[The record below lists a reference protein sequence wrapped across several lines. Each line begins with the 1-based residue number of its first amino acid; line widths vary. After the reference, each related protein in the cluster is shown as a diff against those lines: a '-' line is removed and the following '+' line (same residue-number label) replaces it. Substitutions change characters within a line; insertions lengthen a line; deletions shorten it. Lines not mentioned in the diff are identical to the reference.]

1 MENTIKLK
9 YIWGILLLA
18 LHFVFVKGQPICV
31 ARQYTVR
38 DGLIQSNPAQIL
50 QSHNGFIWV
59 STWNGVSRFDGRDFE
74 TFQFDSLLNQHMQ
87 RLENTAD
94 GNLWMIAYD
103 RHSLYLYDIRENKLI
118 NVLKQYEQHFN
129 TPLQIENLYPL
140 SKGITWVTLNNGGCF
155 RISDKECTVSSGI
168 QYITAIDDVELGK
181 VSRVFEDKQGE
192 EWVFSDKGVSI
203 FGKRTISSYPF
214 SMFETMD
221 NLVFLAS
228 QNGRLAY
235 YDVNTMQFNIVP
247 FQEKIQHINGIKVL
261 KDNQLAVLSD
271 KGLYLCHFPE
281 LAMEKYDFS
290 LPGHDDAAVRK
301 VYQDSKGFL
310 WIFTGLPGIIRLDP
324 ETGVKQYLNTPSGYM
339 ASSPEN
345 ELFIYE
351 DPNGVVW
358 TIPYKGIFS
367 YYDEKSRELKVYFTP
382 GRNHIPYS
390 PIIKTTY
397 VDKQNNLWIKSQRSF
412 IKMFFP
418 PSPYTYRELDNY
430 FDTKSFLFDSDE
442 HLWIATKK
450 GIIRI
455 MDSQKNLLGYLSPDG
470 ELAQTETVF
479 AEGGIYVM
487 LKDQAQTIWL
497 GSKEN
502 GLFRLVPRNRPYHY
516 EVYHYMNN
524 PSDPYSISDNKIS
537 CIDEDH
543 NGRIWIGTYGG
554 GLNLV
559 EEKEDGAIRFIH
571 AENNLSGFPIN
582 RTNSIR
588 CMVEGPGHTMLVGTI
603 EGLITFSSDFS
614 DYENIRFY
622 LNLPRPQATDGLC
635 SADVM
640 SVLRTT
646 DETIYCYCYG
656 GGLCKLVSSNLLSD
670 ELRFR
675 SFGKETSPLAR
686 ALIEDKN
693 HNIWIG
699 SETDITLFDVHD
711 QTFESFGETFFNR
724 SFNYSECL
732 PVTDRQEGGMLVF
745 SPDSIVKQTYEAPIV
760 VTGIKYSEDNLSHVL
775 SDADY
780 LEIPTRRR
788 NFTISF
794 AALDYTNSLDIE
806 YAYKLDD
813 NQWYYIGKK
822 NSVSFVSLPAGKYQ
836 FQIKATNGDGIWMN
850 TVKTVTLQVLPTFWE
865 TGWAKAFYIVVV
877 LVISLAIGY
886 IFFYIYYLKH
896 KVNMEQRLA
905 EIKVRSFIDISH
917 ELRTPLTLISGPVS
931 EVLSQEPLTSR
942 TRHHLQL
949 VQKNINRMLLLIN
962 QVLDFRKIQNKKMGL
977 TIEYRDII
985 IMLHNIMDN
994 FRLLATEK
1002 NINFS
1007 LQTTLPSVFLW
1018 IDSDKFEKI
1027 IFNLLSNAFKYTPD
1041 NKSITLIVMESG
1053 QFVSIAVKDEGIGI
1067 PKDKVPSIFERFTT
1081 VSKENDMQPSSGIGL
1096 SLVNELVKM
1105 LHGEIQVES
1114 EVKKGSV
1121 FKLVLHKGKEIYAQD
1136 KNVEYILNDTS
1147 EEQETV
1153 LAEPEQ
1159 NDEISLPDMPPATK
1173 ETLVK
1178 VMVVEDN
1185 AELRQFIC
1193 EILSGTYRVVGV
1205 ADGVMAL
1212 EKIEEEIPDFIITD
1226 IMMPRMDGIELIRH
1240 IKENVNTCDIPLIIL
1255 SAKSSVED
1263 RIQCLQL
1270 GIDDYIPKPFSSDY
1284 LKSRIENLI
1293 RQRKVLQSAFL
1304 SKYGA
1309 QPKKEPLEA
1318 VAYPVSQIVPLDEL
1332 FMQKLVGFMEENY
1345 SNPGLRVNDL
1355 AEFMN
1360 MSRSVF
1366 NRKVNG
1372 IMGISPI
1379 EYIKNYR
1386 LNKAKSFIQSGMSF
1400 SEVAFAVGFSD
1411 PGYFGK
1417 AFKKAFN
1424 QTLTEYKNNN

>member
-271 KGLYLCHFPE
+271 KGLYLCRFPE

-543 NGRIWIGTYGG
+543 NGSIWIGTYGG

-571 AENNLSGFPIN
+571 AENKLSGFPIN

-622 LNLPRPQATDGLC
+622 LNLPRPQAADGLC

-732 PVTDRQEGGMLVF
+732 PVADRQGDILMGTEGGMLVF

-850 TVKTVTLQVLPTFWE
+850 SVKTVTLQVLPTFWE

-886 IFFYIYYLKH
+886 IF
-896 KVNMEQRLA
+896 
-905 EIKVRSFIDISH
+905 
-917 ELRTPLTLISGPVS
+917 
-931 EVLSQEPLTSR
+931 
-942 TRHHLQL
+942 
-949 VQKNINRMLLLIN
+949 
-962 QVLDFRKIQNKKMGL
+962 
-977 TIEYRDII
+977 
-985 IMLHNIMDN
+985 
-994 FRLLATEK
+994 
-1002 NINFS
+1002 
-1007 LQTTLPSVFLW
+1007 
-1018 IDSDKFEKI
+1018 
-1027 IFNLLSNAFKYTPD
+1027 
-1041 NKSITLIVMESG
+1041 
-1053 QFVSIAVKDEGIGI
+1053 
-1067 PKDKVPSIFERFTT
+1067 SIFT
-1081 VSKENDMQPSSGIGL
+1081 I
-1096 SLVNELVKM
+1096 
-1105 LHGEIQVES
+1105 
-1114 EVKKGSV
+1114 
-1121 FKLVLHKGKEIYAQD
+1121 
-1136 KNVEYILNDTS
+1136 
-1147 EEQETV
+1147 
-1153 LAEPEQ
+1153 
-1159 NDEISLPDMPPATK
+1159 
-1173 ETLVK
+1173 
-1178 VMVVEDN
+1178 
-1185 AELRQFIC
+1185 
-1193 EILSGTYRVVGV
+1193 
-1205 ADGVMAL
+1205 
-1212 EKIEEEIPDFIITD
+1212 
-1226 IMMPRMDGIELIRH
+1226 
-1240 IKENVNTCDIPLIIL
+1240 
-1255 SAKSSVED
+1255 
-1263 RIQCLQL
+1263 
-1270 GIDDYIPKPFSSDY
+1270 
-1284 LKSRIENLI
+1284 
-1293 RQRKVLQSAFL
+1293 
-1304 SKYGA
+1304 
-1309 QPKKEPLEA
+1309 
-1318 VAYPVSQIVPLDEL
+1318 
-1332 FMQKLVGFMEENY
+1332 
-1345 SNPGLRVNDL
+1345 
-1355 AEFMN
+1355 
-1360 MSRSVF
+1360 
-1366 NRKVNG
+1366 
-1372 IMGISPI
+1372 
-1379 EYIKNYR
+1379 
-1386 LNKAKSFIQSGMSF
+1386 
-1400 SEVAFAVGFSD
+1400 
-1411 PGYFGK
+1411 
-1417 AFKKAFN
+1417 
-1424 QTLTEYKNNN
+1424 

>member
-1 MENTIKLK
+1 MRNTIKLK
-9 YIWGILLLA
+9 YIWCTLFLLL
-18 LHFVFVKGQPICV
+18 HWGFVKAQPICV

-271 KGLYLCHFPE
+271 KGLYLCRFPE

-571 AENNLSGFPIN
+571 AENKLSGFPIN

-622 LNLPRPQATDGLC
+622 LNLPRPQVADGLC

-732 PVTDRQEGGMLVF
+732 PVTDRQGDILMGTEGGMLVF

-865 TGWAKAFYIVVV
+865 TGWAKAFYLVVV

-886 IFFYIYYLKH
+886 VFFYIYYLKH

-917 ELRTPLTLISGPVS
+917 ELRTPLTLISG
-931 EVLSQEPLTSR
+931 
-942 TRHHLQL
+942 
-949 VQKNINRMLLLIN
+949 
-962 QVLDFRKIQNKKMGL
+962 
-977 TIEYRDII
+977 
-985 IMLHNIMDN
+985 
-994 FRLLATEK
+994 
-1002 NINFS
+1002 
-1007 LQTTLPSVFLW
+1007 
-1018 IDSDKFEKI
+1018 
-1027 IFNLLSNAFKYTPD
+1027 
-1041 NKSITLIVMESG
+1041 
-1053 QFVSIAVKDEGIGI
+1053 
-1067 PKDKVPSIFERFTT
+1067 
-1081 VSKENDMQPSSGIGL
+1081 SGI
-1096 SLVNELVKM
+1096 
-1105 LHGEIQVES
+1105 
-1114 EVKKGSV
+1114 
-1121 FKLVLHKGKEIYAQD
+1121 
-1136 KNVEYILNDTS
+1136 
-1147 EEQETV
+1147 
-1153 LAEPEQ
+1153 
-1159 NDEISLPDMPPATK
+1159 
-1173 ETLVK
+1173 
-1178 VMVVEDN
+1178 
-1185 AELRQFIC
+1185 
-1193 EILSGTYRVVGV
+1193 
-1205 ADGVMAL
+1205 
-1212 EKIEEEIPDFIITD
+1212 
-1226 IMMPRMDGIELIRH
+1226 
-1240 IKENVNTCDIPLIIL
+1240 
-1255 SAKSSVED
+1255 
-1263 RIQCLQL
+1263 
-1270 GIDDYIPKPFSSDY
+1270 
-1284 LKSRIENLI
+1284 
-1293 RQRKVLQSAFL
+1293 
-1304 SKYGA
+1304 
-1309 QPKKEPLEA
+1309 
-1318 VAYPVSQIVPLDEL
+1318 
-1332 FMQKLVGFMEENY
+1332 
-1345 SNPGLRVNDL
+1345 
-1355 AEFMN
+1355 
-1360 MSRSVF
+1360 RSVVPGAF
-1366 NRKVNG
+1366 DFPDPASSSIGSEK
-1372 IMGISPI
+1372 
-1379 EYIKNYR
+1379 Y
-1386 LNKAKSFIQSGMSF
+1386 QSY
-1400 SEVAFAVGFSD
+1400 VIAH
-1411 PGYFGK
+1411 
-1417 AFKKAFN
+1417 
-1424 QTLTEYKNNN
+1424 